1 MHGCEN
7 YPTALPRSLQWV
19 DDVYDLGEQLEQ
31 KSEFLFVTEL
41 SKIKL
46 EVSIQGAGI
55 STK

>member
-7 YPTALPRSLQWV
+7 YPTALPRSLHSV

-31 KSEFLFVTEL
+31 KSESLFVTEP

-46 EVSIQGAGI
+46 EVSIQGVGI
-55 STK
+55 SKK